1 MGESENCE
9 GALIL
14 QSLIAKCGDTF
25 TAQMWT
31 DIFKAIISRLEK
43 PITYTFL
50 SSNLNALI
58 ALSLVYS
65 WKCFSEEENEI
76 LFNRILQTIAVFQNV
91 QYSPKVLITAF
102 TQMLMMYEV
111 PFINRRFVQILDLT
125 ISLLE
130 FLSQNKTS
138 YFAKEEDSDEIEYSN
153 SLILLKNDMKSM
165 D

>member
-1 MGESENCE
+1 MWRYFHC
-9 GALIL
+9 ADVDWYL
-14 QSLIAKCGDTF
+14 QGHHIKTWEAHYLYFFVLKVKIYLFS
-25 TAQMWT
+25 
-31 DIFKAIISRLEK
+31 
-43 PITYTFL
+43 
-50 SSNLNALI
+50 LNALI